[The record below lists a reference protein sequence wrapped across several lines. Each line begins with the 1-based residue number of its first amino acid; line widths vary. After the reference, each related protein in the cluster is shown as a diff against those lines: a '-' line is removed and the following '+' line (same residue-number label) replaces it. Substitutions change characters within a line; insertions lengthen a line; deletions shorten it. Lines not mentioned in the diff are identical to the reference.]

1 MFYNGRSSCFS
12 KRIHLSLIH
21 IFGGD
26 VTSDFYVS
34 KPVLESVLGK
44 VVNETNKVTKNTLWI
59 TGNHDYNAGERDAYD
74 SAPYY
79 EFYMKE
85 NVGELSD
92 LDSYYEEYKGEP
104 QLLAYRYV
112 CLLYTSWLS

>member
-1 MFYNGRSSCFS
+1 MFQ
-12 KRIHLSLIH
+12 LL
-21 IFGGD
+21 GGD
-26 VTSDFYVS
+26 VTSDSYVS

-44 VVNETNKVTKNTLWI
+44 VVNETNKVTKNTLQI

-92 LDSYYEEYKGEP
+92 LDSDARIKTGLVKWKN
-104 QLLAYRYV
+104 QLVYG
-112 CLLYTSWLS
+112 TMS